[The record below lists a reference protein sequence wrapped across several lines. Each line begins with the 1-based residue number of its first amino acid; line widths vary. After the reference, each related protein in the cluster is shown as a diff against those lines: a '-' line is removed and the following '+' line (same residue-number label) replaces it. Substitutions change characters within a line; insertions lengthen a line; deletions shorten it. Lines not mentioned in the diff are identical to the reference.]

1 MHIVITGAAG
11 FLGSKLARELL
22 NKGMLIGRTGAP
34 EKITQITLLDVVKPA
49 GFSDSRIKVVTGDI
63 ADHAT
68 IAAALTP
75 DVQGIFHLAA
85 VVSGQAEADFD
96 LGMKV
101 NLDATRQILDCARS
115 LGTRPRLVFTS
126 SVAVFGGDLP
136 AVVPD
141 TMSPVPQSSYGAQK
155 AMCELLVNDFSRK
168 AFIDGRIVRLPTVSV
183 RPGAPNK
190 AASSFASGI
199 IREPLNGQSAVCP
212 VNGDTRMWL
221 MSPRKVVHN
230 LIHAYELDGARFGAS
245 RIVSLP
251 GLSVTVRDMVGALES
266 VAGAEVTRRIQWR
279 EDEIIKRIVT
289 SWPGDFQ
296 AVRGKALGFTAD
308 TDFAGIIRA
317 YIEDEH
323 LS

>member
-22 NKGMLIGRTGAP
+22 NKGGVTGRTGTP
-34 EKITQITLLDVVKPA
+34 EKITQITLLDVVKPV
-49 GFSDSRIKVVTGDI
+49 GFSDPRIRVVTGDI
-63 ADHAT
+63 ADGAT

-96 LGMKV
+96 LGLKV
-101 NLDATRQILDCARS
+101 NLDATRQILDRARA

-141 TMSPVPQSSYGAQK
+141 ALSPVPQSSYGAQK

-168 AFIDGRIVRLPTVSV
+168 AFIDGRVVRLPTVSV

-212 VNGDTRMWL
+212 VNGGTRMWL

-251 GLSVTVRDMVGALES
+251 GLSVTVRDMVDALES
-266 VAGAEVTRRIQWR
+266 VAGVEVAQRVQWL
-279 EDEIIKRIVT
+279 EDETIKRIVT

-308 TDFAGIIRA
+308 TDFADIIRA